1 MARTNRK
8 IAAILAADVVGYS
21 RLMGAD
27 DEGTL
32 VALKARRA
40 IFDRLVVEFDGRE
53 FGSVGDSLMAQF
65 ASAVNAVRCAQAI
78 QRAIGEA
85 NASVPAARRMAL
97 RIGVNLGDVI
107 EEEGAL
113 FGDGVNVAAR
123 LQSLAEAGGILVSGS
138 VYEQVRGKVDAR
150 FTFVGT
156 REVKNIA
163 EPVRAYEVSD
173 PIVAHLGQ
181 QITAFVTRPIVLS
194 AIVYVT
200 ISSLAVWMLQRFAPA
215 IGAPAWTQ
223 PALITLLAAGFVP
236 AMVVAWR
243 YERSRPAHAWVGFAA
258 ASTAIVVCCAI
269 AWSAWVGH
277 FERAA
282 QAAITRPAPKALPVV
297 AVGALQNLTGDPQL
311 DWLSEGVANLVRD
324 GLAESRHVVVVS
336 PRRWQAVLRSIDSA
350 TAQPGDVLAAA
361 ERAGID
367 YVVSGEYLRVPE
379 GLLLTARLS
388 DVESGI
394 EINAYSSASNLD
406 VSSMLGEAGRLVVL
420 TKQGLK
426 VPHTENVASFSADF
440 AVNNMAAYEAYLG
453 GLQYF
458 LGFNY
463 QSAERAFRSA
473 LALAPDFQMARYRLA
488 QVQVTSGDTE
498 GGLATLDQ
506 IPADAPLT
514 PRERAYVD
522 GARALFT
529 RDAGRAKGIYETLL
543 TELPFDVEA
552 HTLLAQ
558 SYDVAFEDEAAAT
571 ELKRL
576 LDQEPQNDYLWSY
589 LGETYLRMGQYDQ
602 ARQALDRYLALKPR
616 DPYGFT
622 ILGQLEQLTGKP
634 AEAAAQFRHALELE
648 KGFVPA
654 RLALAQTEALL
665 EDWPESQRLLNDLV
679 ADTSVVAAY
688 RIDAAFDLSALLRA
702 EGRFASALEPLRKLE
717 PELRK
722 ESIREAMAL
731 AERGLAQA
739 ELGHFGEADRL
750 IDLATARSPG
760 VPTRYLFA
768 RGMVMLM
775 RNDVARARAVA
786 NEIRNLPVPSDNPQ
800 DAAIVKEAAL
810 KAATYLEGLA
820 DLRAGDA
827 AKSAE
832 VLARAV
838 ALPGYQYSIYKLG
851 LARALLATGQRTE
864 ALKLARAAA
873 SERDPGDLRLDLE
886 LDRSRAVLLEA
897 EILAQLGQPAQA
909 TARARAFLRRWHGA
923 DPGQEDRLRAERL
936 ANTGRA
942 DAKEA

>member
-32 VALKARRA
+32 VALKQLRA
-40 IFDRLVVEFDGRE
+40 TFDRLVAEFDGQE
-53 FGSVGDSLMAQF
+53 FGSVGDSLMSQF
-65 ASAVNAVRCAQAI
+65 ASAVNAVRCARAI
-78 QRAIGEA
+78 QRAIAEL
-85 NASVPAARRMAL
+85 NHSVATERRMSL

-107 EEEGAL
+107 EENGAL

-123 LQSLAEAGGILVSGS
+123 LQSLAEPGGILVSGS
-138 VYEQVRGKVDAR
+138 VYEQVRGKLDAQ

-156 REVKNIA
+156 RQVKNIP
-163 EPVRAYEVSD
+163 EPVRAYEVSE
-173 PIVAHLGQ
+173 PTAAHLGQ
-181 QITAFVTRPIVLS
+181 RVAAFFKRPVVLG
-194 AIVYVT
+194 AFAYVAL
-200 ISSLAVWMLQRFAPA
+200 SVLAVWLLAQFGSDS
-215 IGAPAWTQ
+215 GAPAWTL

-236 AMVVAWR
+236 AMAVAWR
-243 YERSRPAHAWVGFAA
+243 HERPRPAQAWVGFAV
-258 ASTAIVVCCAI
+258 STLAIVTCCVV

-282 QAAITRPAPKALPVV
+282 QAAITRPDPKTLPVV
-297 AVGALQNLTGDPQL
+297 AVAALQNLTGDAQL

-350 TAQPGDVLAAA
+350 TATPDDVLAAA

-367 YVVSGEYLRVPE
+367 YVFSGEYLKVPE

-388 DVESGI
+388 DVEGGV
-394 EINAYSSASNLD
+394 EINAGSAGNLD
-406 VSSMLGEAGRLVVL
+406 PSSMLAEAGRLVVL
-420 TKQGLK
+420 TKQGLRI
-426 VPHTENVASFSADF
+426 PHTENVASFSADF

-458 LGFNY
+458 LRFDY
-463 QSAERAFRSA
+463 QSAARAFQSA

-488 QVQVTSGDTE
+488 HVQVASGDTE
-498 GGLATLDQ
+498 GALATLDQ
-506 IPADAPLT
+506 IPAEAPLT

-522 GARALFT
+522 GARALFL
-529 RDAGRAKGIYETLL
+529 RDAGRARAIYEALL

-558 SYDVAFEDEAAAT
+558 SYDVGFEDEAAAAA
-571 ELKRL
+571 LKRL

-602 ARQALDRYLALKPR
+602 ARKSLDRYLALKPR

-622 ILGQLEQLTGKP
+622 ILGQLEQLTAKP
-634 AEAAAQFRHALELE
+634 ADAAAQFKHALELE

-665 EDWPESQRLLNDLV
+665 EDWPQSQRLLSDLV
-679 ADTSVVAAY
+679 ADTSVAPAY

-702 EGRFASALEPLRKLE
+702 EGRFASAMEPLQKLE

-739 ELGHFGEADRL
+739 ELGRFDEAERL
-750 IDLATARSPG
+750 IDLATSRSPG

-768 RGMVMLM
+768 RATVMLM
-775 RNDVARARAVA
+775 RNDVTRARALA
-786 NEIRNLPVPSDNPQ
+786 HEIRSLPVPSDNPQ

-820 DLRAGDA
+820 DLQAGDA

-832 VLARAV
+832 VLTRAV
-838 ALPGYQYSIYKLG
+838 ELPGYQYSIYKLG
-851 LARALLATGQRTE
+851 LARALLAAGQRDE
-864 ALKLARAAA
+864 ALKLARGAA

-897 EILAQLGQPAQA
+897 EILAQLGQSAAA

-923 DPGQEDRLRAERL
+923 DPGQGDRLRAERL
-936 ANTGRA
+936 AGSGRA